1 MTPIFLEY
9 KVIDHNITYYI
20 IYVFIYNLSLKL
32 VTMYTINPSSHTI
45 LNYNVSLEP
54 EQIFSNIS
62 GNITY
67 YTLNRHKILAYNS
80 RNLIVAKNGLILKEK
95 INNDSF
101 SCLVNANFP
110 GIANDSFPNLY
121 KLADIH
127 IFNKKLKFIITGVI
141 FTFVTSILLGKM
153 VRKYDKIN

>member
-9 KVIDHNITYYI
+9 RVIDHNITFYI
-20 IYVFIYNLSLKL
+20 IYVFINNLTLKF
-32 VTMYTINPSSHTI
+32 VTMYVINPNSHTI
-45 LNYNVSLEP
+45 LIYNVSLEP
-54 EQIFSNIS
+54 QQIFSNIS

-67 YTLNRHKILAYNS
+67 YTLNGHKILAYNS

-95 INNDSF
+95 INNNSL
-101 SCLVNANFP
+101 SCLVSANFP

-127 IFNKKLKFIITGVI
+127 IFNKKSKFIITGVL
-141 FTFVTSILLGKM
+141 FTFATSLLLVKM
-153 VRKYDKIN
+153 VRKYDKIS